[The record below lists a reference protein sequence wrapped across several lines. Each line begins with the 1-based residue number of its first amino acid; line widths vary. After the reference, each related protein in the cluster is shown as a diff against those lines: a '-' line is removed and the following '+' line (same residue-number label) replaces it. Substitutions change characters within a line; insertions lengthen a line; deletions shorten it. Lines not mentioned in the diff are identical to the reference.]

1 MHSWKVREKKF
12 LRVFLFAL
20 RRRKSRR
27 NRKRFIEE
35 EKERD
40 DGLTLFLTAEKTPLS
55 FEEEGHALRHTHT
68 HTLPTLFER
77 REGQRHT
84 HTHTHAKDARARLRK
99 DGATPP

>member
-1 MHSWKVREKKF
+1 VSAFLEGHSHIYQRKKISA
-12 LRVFLFAL
+12 RVFYSLSK

-55 FEEEGHALRHTHT
+55 FEEEAL
-68 HTLPTLFER
+68 
-77 REGQRHT
+77 
-84 HTHTHAKDARARLRK
+84 
-99 DGATPP
+99 

>member
-1 MHSWKVREKKF
+1 MSAFLEGHSHIYQRKKISE
-12 LRVFLFAL
+12 RVFYSLSK

-55 FEEEGHALRHTHT
+55 FEEEAL
-68 HTLPTLFER
+68 
-77 REGQRHT
+77 
-84 HTHTHAKDARARLRK
+84 
-99 DGATPP
+99 